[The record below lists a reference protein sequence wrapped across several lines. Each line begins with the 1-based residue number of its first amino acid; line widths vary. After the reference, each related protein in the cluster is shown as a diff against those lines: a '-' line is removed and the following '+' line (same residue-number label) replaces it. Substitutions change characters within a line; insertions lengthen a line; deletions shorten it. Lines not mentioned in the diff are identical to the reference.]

1 MELIILF
8 IITFI
13 VATIILFQVSFNYF
27 KETTSNKM
35 WKIWGIRSSYWEGLL
50 IISFAISSAL
60 VFITKA
66 YILT

>member
-13 VATIILFQVSFNYF
+13 MSTMIFYKISIKYF
-27 KETTSNKM
+27 KETTIDKM

-50 IISFAISSAL
+50 IISFAISSTV

-66 YILT
+66 ILF

>member
-1 MELIILF
+1 MELIIRF

-13 VATIILFQVSFNYF
+13 MSTMIFYKISIKYF
-27 KETTSNKM
+27 KETTIDKM

-50 IISFAISSAL
+50 IISFAISSTV

-66 YILT
+66 ILF